1 MSAVSAK
8 ICGLTRPE
16 DVAAA
21 VGAGADALGF
31 VFARSPRRLTVG
43 QAKTLI
49 AQVPSGVM
57 RVGLFLDPSPGE
69 VWRVLDSLTLD
80 LLQFHGEPE
89 NDFCGQFE
97 LPFLPAVK
105 PESERAVDPATRY
118 PDAAGILYDSHD
130 PTGAGGTGRAFDWSL
145 VRASRLP
152 IWLAG
157 GLTPENVS
165 TAVAVVKP
173 NWVDVSSGIE
183 SAPGIKDPAK
193 IKSFVSAAKAFRKP
207 SGL

>member
-1 MSAVSAK
+1 M
-8 ICGLTRPE
+8 E
-16 DVAAA
+16 
-21 VGAGADALGF
+21 
-31 VFARSPRRLTVG
+31 

-49 AQVPSGVM
+49 AQVPPGVM

-69 VWRVLDSLTLD
+69 VWRVLESLTLD

-89 NDFCGQFE
+89 NDFCRQFE
-97 LPFLPAVK
+97 LPFLPAVR
-105 PESERAVDPATRY
+105 PESARAVDPATRY

-130 PTGAGGTGRAFDWSL
+130 PAGAGGTGKTFDWSL

-157 GLTPENVS
+157 GLNPENVS
-165 TAVAVVKP
+165 AAVAAVQP
-173 NWVDVSSGIE
+173 SWVDVSSGIE

-193 IKSFVSAAKAFRKP
+193 IKSFVSAAKAFPKP
-207 SGL
+207 